1 MARRAAALR
10 PRYGRE
16 AAQPARGPNMH
27 SRAAAVQHA
36 ATAVLHA
43 LRIHARRGRD
53 QSRPRVSTGHDDPVI
68 IVMSHQATKGEIDA
82 VVDRVHEIGL
92 KTEISRGEERTLV
105 GVIGGNAYAYKEAF
119 SHLGG
124 IHEIIPIT
132 KPFKLA
138 SREFRP
144 LDTVVDVGG
153 IRIGGDEVVM
163 MAGPCSVEGE
173 EMLLD
178 TARHVAAQG
187 AKVLR
192 GGAFKPRTSPY
203 SFQGLGEAGLK
214 MMAAARD
221 ETGLKVVTEV
231 VSPADV
237 EMVARY
243 ADILQLGTRNM
254 QNYALLQ
261 EAGRSGK
268 PVLLKRGM
276 SSTIEEW
283 LLAAEYILSQGNRD
297 VILCERGIRTF
308 ETATRFTLDLNAVPL
323 VRELSHLPVI
333 VDPSQATGRWSLV
346 GPMSLAAVAAGA
358 NGLIIEV
365 HPTPNQ
371 ALSDGAQSLDFDAFD
386 HLMADVKRLLG
397 AMQKQLA

>member
-1 MARRAAALR
+1 
-10 PRYGRE
+10 
-16 AAQPARGPNMH
+16 
-27 SRAAAVQHA
+27 
-36 ATAVLHA
+36 
-43 LRIHARRGRD
+43 
-53 QSRPRVSTGHDDPVI
+53 
-68 IVMSHQATKGEIDA
+68 MSHNATKAEIDA
-82 VVDRVHEIGL
+82 VVDRVNEIGL
-92 KTEISRGEERTLV
+92 KSELSRGEERTLI
-105 GVIGGNAYAYKEAF
+105 GVIGGNAFAYKDAF

-138 SREFRP
+138 SREFRRA
-144 LDTVVDVGG
+144 DTVVDVGG
-153 IRIGGDEVVM
+153 VKIGGDEVVI

-178 TARHVAAQG
+178 VARHVSAQG
-187 AKVLR
+187 AKLLR

-203 SFQGLGEAGLK
+203 SFQGLGEAALK
-214 MMAAARD
+214 MMATARA

-231 VSPADV
+231 IAPGDV
-237 EMVARY
+237 ELVARY

-261 EAGRSGK
+261 EAGRAGK

-283 LLAAEYILSQGNRD
+283 LLAAEYILSQGNRN

-308 ETATRFTLDLNAVPL
+308 ETSTRFTLDLNAVPL

-333 VDPSQATGRWSLV
+333 VDPSQATGRWTLV
-346 GPMSLAAVAAGA
+346 GPRSLAAVAAGA
-358 NGLIIEV
+358 HGLIIEV
-365 HPTPNQ
+365 HPTPSQ
-371 ALSDGAQSLDFDAFD
+371 ALSDGAQSLDFEAFD
-386 HLMADVKRLLG
+386 HLMTDLRRLLG